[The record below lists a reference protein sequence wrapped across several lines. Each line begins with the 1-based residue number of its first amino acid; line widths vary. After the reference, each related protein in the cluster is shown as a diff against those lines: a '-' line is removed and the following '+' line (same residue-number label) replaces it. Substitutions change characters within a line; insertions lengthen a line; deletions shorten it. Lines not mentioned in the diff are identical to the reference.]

1 MSFWNKV
8 QKVQDKTMPRC
19 TVIVPAAGSS
29 RRMGGGNKLM
39 MDLCGIPVLQRTLMA
54 IDSAE
59 LADEI
64 IVAAKEED
72 MLEIADLCHKAGLH
86 KPIRVVQGGD
96 TRTASVLAAAM
107 ECRADTELIAVH
119 DGARPLVRPQ
129 QIDDLIRLGAK
140 TNAVAP
146 ALPVTDTI
154 KVADDEGKV
163 VSTPD
168 RNTLYAVQTPQVF
181 QANILRAALQSAL
194 NDGVTATDDCAAV
207 ERLGKEVYLTPGD
220 PENIKI
226 TTPFDLIIGEAILTR
241 GGDSL

>member
-8 QKVQDKTMPRC
+8 QKVQDKTLPRC

-54 IDSAE
+54 IDSAT

-64 IVAAKEED
+64 IVAAREED

-86 KPIRVVQGGD
+86 KPIRVVQGGES
-96 TRTASVLAAAM
+96 RTASVLAAAM

>member
-8 QKVQDKTMPRC
+8 QKVQDKTLPRC
-19 TVIVPAAGSS
+19 AVIVPAAGSS
-29 RRMGGGNKLM
+29 RRMGSGNKLM

-72 MLEIADLCHKAGLH
+72 MLEIADLCHKAGLR

-107 ECRADTELIAVH
+107 ECRPDTELIAVH
-119 DGARPLVRPQ
+119 DGARPLVRPR

-226 TTPFDLIIGEAILTR
+226 TTPFDLIIGETILTR